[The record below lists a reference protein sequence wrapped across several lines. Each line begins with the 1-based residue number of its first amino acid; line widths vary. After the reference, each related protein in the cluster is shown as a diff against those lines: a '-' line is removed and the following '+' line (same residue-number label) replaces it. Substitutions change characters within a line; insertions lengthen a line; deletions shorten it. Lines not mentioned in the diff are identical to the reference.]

1 MGSCRLRHD
10 DITGAPE
17 TVLVVMAALVVFGP
31 IGLAEAARGVG
42 AVLPSLTPTIRELA
56 DVSTDLKTTLDR
68 EIGLNEIRQD
78 IRSAI
83 DPVRTTTASTGPS
96 TTVH

>member
-1 MGSCRLRHD
+1 
-10 DITGAPE
+10 
-17 TVLVVMAALVVFGP
+17 MAALVVFGP
-31 IGLAEAARGVG
+31 KGLAEAARGVG
-42 AVLPSLTPTIRELA
+42 AMIRSLTHTIRELA

-68 EIGLNEIRQD
+68 EIGLDEIRQD